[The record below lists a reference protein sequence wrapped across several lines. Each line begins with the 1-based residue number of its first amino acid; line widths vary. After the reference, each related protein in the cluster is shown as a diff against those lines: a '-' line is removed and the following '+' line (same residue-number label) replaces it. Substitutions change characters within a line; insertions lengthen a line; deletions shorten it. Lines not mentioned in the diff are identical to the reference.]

1 MQINIKNTAGPV
13 GAVTKC
19 GNVRVRKTVFTVV
32 LIIGVLV
39 IFAAFISFIALSA
52 TAGSGRGNE
61 TMQYIFI
68 PFAVFGA
75 CAVTMPFLF
84 TMRARYSQLVALAD
98 RIAAKDATVIA
109 SLAVQQTVPAFEAM
123 KITVGSLLKGGAL
136 PGYEIVGEVVA
147 KTSLSLSEEKAK
159 EMYDE
164 FIALALPSAAALSL
178 AKEQASPLPRYCPS
192 CGAPVTEE
200 GAKFCE
206 SCGVKLRD

>member
-19 GNVRVRKTVFTVV
+19 GNVRVRKAVFTALLV
-32 LIIGVLV
+32 LMCLIVCGA
-39 IFAAFISFIALSA
+39 FAGFIALVI
-52 TAGSGRGNE
+52 TAGSGGGNE

-68 PFAVFGA
+68 PFAMFGA

-109 SLAVQQTVPAFEAM
+109 SLAALQTVPAFEAM

-164 FIALALPSAAALSL
+164 FIALALPSAAALSMV
-178 AKEQASPLPRYCPS
+178 KEQASPLPRYCPS

>member
-52 TAGSGRGNE
+52 TAGSGGGNE

-164 FIALALPSAAALSL
+164 FIALALPSAAALSM

-192 CGAPVTEE
+192 CGAPVTSE

>member
-19 GNVRVRKTVFTVV
+19 GNVRVRKTVFTIV

-52 TAGSGRGNE
+52 TAGSGGGNE

-109 SLAVQQTVPAFEAM
+109 SLAMQQTVPAFEAM

-164 FIALALPSAAALSL
+164 FIALALPSAAALSM
-178 AKEQASPLPRYCPS
+178 AKEQASPLPRYCPA
-192 CGAPVTEE
+192 CGAPVTTD

>member
-19 GNVRVRKTVFTVV
+19 GNVRVRKAVFTA
-32 LIIGVLV
+32 LLVLV
-39 IFAAFISFIALSA
+39 CLIVCGAFAGFMALVIK
-52 TAGSGRGNE
+52 AGSGGGNE

-68 PFAVFGA
+68 PFSMFGA

-109 SLAVQQTVPAFEAM
+109 SLAALQTVPAFEAM

-164 FIALALPSAAALSL
+164 FIALALPSAAALSM
-178 AKEQASPLPRYCPS
+178 AKEQASPLPRYCPA
-192 CGAPVTEE
+192 CGAPVTTD

>member
-19 GNVRVRKTVFTVV
+19 GNVRVRKAVFTVV

-52 TAGSGRGNE
+52 TAGSGGGNE

-109 SLAVQQTVPAFEAM
+109 SLAALQTVPAFEAM

-164 FIALALPSAAALSL
+164 FIALALPSAAALSM

-192 CGAPVTEE
+192 CGAPVTTD

>member
-52 TAGSGRGNE
+52 TAGSGGGNE

-109 SLAVQQTVPAFEAM
+109 SLAALQTVPAFEAM

-164 FIALALPSAAALSL
+164 FIALALPSAAALSM

-192 CGAPVTEE
+192 CGAPVTTD

>member
-52 TAGSGRGNE
+52 TAGSGGGNE

-109 SLAVQQTVPAFEAM
+109 SLAAVQTVPAFEAM

-164 FIALALPSAAALSL
+164 FIALALPSAAALSM

-192 CGAPVTEE
+192 CGAPVTTD

>member
-52 TAGSGRGNE
+52 TAGR
-61 TMQYIFI
+61 YIFI

-109 SLAVQQTVPAFEAM
+109 SLAALQTVPAFEAM

-164 FIALALPSAAALSL
+164 FIALALPSAAALSM

-192 CGAPVTEE
+192 CGAPVTTD

>member
-52 TAGSGRGNE
+52 TAGSGGGNE

-109 SLAVQQTVPAFEAM
+109 SLAALQTVPAFEAM
-123 KITVGSLLKGGAL
+123 KITVGSLLKGRAL

-164 FIALALPSAAALSL
+164 FIALALPSAAALSM
-178 AKEQASPLPRYCPS
+178 AKEQASPLPRYCPA
-192 CGAPVTEE
+192 CGAPVTTD

>member
-1 MQINIKNTAGPV
+1 MQINIRNTAGPV

-19 GNVRVRKTVFTVV
+19 GNVRVRKAVFTA
-32 LIIGVLV
+32 LLVLV
-39 IFAAFISFIALSA
+39 CLIACGAFAGFIALVI
-52 TAGSGRGNE
+52 TAGSGGGNE

-68 PFAVFGA
+68 PFAMFGA

-84 TMRARYSQLVALAD
+84 AMRARYSQLVALAD

-123 KITVGSLLKGGAL
+123 KITVGSLIEGGAL

-164 FIALALPSAAALSL
+164 FIALALPSAAALSM

>member
-52 TAGSGRGNE
+52 TAGSGGGNE

-109 SLAVQQTVPAFEAM
+109 SLAALQTVPAFEAM

-164 FIALALPSAAALSL
+164 FIALALPSAAALSM
-178 AKEQASPLPRYCPS
+178 AKEQASPLPRYCPA
-192 CGAPVTEE
+192 CGAPVTTD

>member
-19 GNVRVRKTVFTVV
+19 GNVRVRKAVFTVV

-52 TAGSGRGNE
+52 TAGSGGGNE

-164 FIALALPSAAALSL
+164 FIALALPSAAALSM

-192 CGAPVTEE
+192 CGAPVTTD

>member
-52 TAGSGRGNE
+52 TAGSGGGNE

-109 SLAVQQTVPAFEAM
+109 SLAALQTVPAFEAM

-178 AKEQASPLPRYCPS
+178 AKEQASPLPRYCPA
-192 CGAPVTEE
+192 CGAPVTTD

>member
-1 MQINIKNTAGPV
+1 MQINIKNTAGLV

-19 GNVRVRKTVFTVV
+19 GNVRVRKAVFTA
-32 LIIGVLV
+32 LLVLV
-39 IFAAFISFIALSA
+39 CLIACGAFAGFIALVI
-52 TAGSGRGNE
+52 TAGSGGGNE

-75 CAVTMPFLF
+75 CSVTMPFLF

-164 FIALALPSAAALSL
+164 FIALALPSAAALSM
-178 AKEQASPLPRYCPS
+178 AKEQASPLPRYCPA
-192 CGAPVTEE
+192 CGAPVTTD

>member
-19 GNVRVRKTVFTVV
+19 GNVRVRRAVFTA
-32 LIIGVLV
+32 LLVLV
-39 IFAAFISFIALSA
+39 CLIVCGAFAGFIALVI
-52 TAGSGRGNE
+52 TAGSGGGNE

-68 PFAVFGA
+68 PFAMFGA

-109 SLAVQQTVPAFEAM
+109 SLAVQQTVPAFEAI

-164 FIALALPSAAALSL
+164 FIALALPSAAALSM

-192 CGAPVTEE
+192 CGAPVTTD

>member
-52 TAGSGRGNE
+52 TAGSGGGNE

-68 PFAVFGA
+68 PFTMFGA

-109 SLAVQQTVPAFEAM
+109 SLAALQTVPAFEAM

-164 FIALALPSAAALSL
+164 FIALALPSAAALSM
-178 AKEQASPLPRYCPS
+178 AKEQASPLPRYCPA
-192 CGAPVTEE
+192 CGAPVTTD

>member
-52 TAGSGRGNE
+52 TAGSGGGNE

-109 SLAVQQTVPAFEAM
+109 SLAAVQTVPAFEAM

-147 KTSLSLSEEKAK
+147 KSSLSLSEEKSK

-192 CGAPVTEE
+192 CGAPVTTD